1 MKNLIIAFLV
11 LQTTIC
17 SGQIKNIDS
26 LELIQII
33 NSKIDTFIGD
43 YKVPGAIISL
53 VKDGKPFYTKGIGYE
68 NLDTKKEVDPLRSQ
82 FRVASI
88 TKTFTAIGIMQLVEQ
103 GKLDLH
109 ADIRTYL
116 PADVYHWDAPHSF
129 TIHHLLTHT
138 AGLEHSEYRVSQEAI
153 DAKSLDVFVQTAI
166 SNQIHEPGELFSY
179 SNKGYGILGLLIEKT
194 SGIKYEDYI
203 VQNILKPM
211 GMHHSTVYQHTYEH
225 PIAHPVQS
233 YRWDGNEYIPRQ
245 RLFLVNPAASNL
257 NTTGVDMASFMTAMM
272 DSAQVD
278 GQSIITKASFELMT
292 QRHYAPP
299 IDFEAMAYGMMIE
312 DNKGYAG
319 YNHGGGIDGFGSYYI
334 FYPELDLGL
343 FMSESGGQENASFA
357 FRVIYGILD
366 ELIEKKEQPEEL
378 AVPLDVA
385 ISQAEMYAG
394 SYQQA
399 TVTKSTF
406 ERGQMLFGI
415 NEQVIKHVGEG
426 QITYRGNVYKPLDN
440 NTYQQ
445 VDGTRKIGFES
456 GGSGEP
462 VYLSE
467 RLFWTLEKINWF
479 QSANT
484 LRITLG
490 CSLLMLLIGLV
501 IRPLILF
508 KKNERPIQWKSM
520 MTVIAASLV
529 FGFGLL
535 LCGYAFEIELTR
547 GTPMIYKV
555 GVLLTTVGA
564 ILFALYPVSLIRKW
578 KSLQKADLPWV
589 IFNVVG
595 LLLLV
600 VCYWRVNLIGF
611 NYY

>member
-1 MKNLIIAFLV
+1 MQAIL
-11 LQTTIC
+11 C
-17 SGQIKNIDS
+17 SGQVKDIDS

-33 NSKIDTFIGD
+33 DNKIDTFIGD
-43 YKVPGAIISL
+43 FKVPGAIISV
-53 VKDGKPFYTKGIGYE
+53 VKDGELFYTKGIGYD
-68 NLDTKKEVDPLRSQ
+68 NLETQKEVDPMSSQ

-116 PADVYHWDAPHSF
+116 PADIYQWDAPQSF

-138 AGLEHSEYRVSQEAI
+138 AGLEHSEYRVSQESIVAN
-153 DAKSLDVFVQTAI
+153 SLDVFVQTAI
-166 SNQIHEPGELFSY
+166 SNQIHKPGELFSY

-194 SGIKYEDYI
+194 SGLKYEDYI
-203 VQNILKPM
+203 AQNILEPM
-211 GMHHSTVYQHTYEH
+211 GMMHSTVYQHTEES
-225 PIAHPVQS
+225 PIDRAVQP
-233 YRWDGNEYIPRQ
+233 YRWDGDQYIPRE

-257 NTTGVDMASFMTAMM
+257 NTTGVDMALFMTAMM

-278 GQSIITKASFELMT
+278 GQSIISKASFELML
-292 QRHYAPP
+292 QRHYAPSM
-299 IDFEAMAYGMMIE
+299 DFEAMGYGMMIE

-334 FYPELDLGL
+334 FYPELNLGL
-343 FMSESGGQENASFA
+343 FMSESGGQENAAFA

-366 ELIEKKEQPEEL
+366 ELIVKKEQSEEI
-378 AVPLDVA
+378 AVPLEVA

-394 SYQQA
+394 TYQQT

-415 NEQVIKHVGEG
+415 NEQVIEHVGEG
-426 QITYRGNVYKPLDN
+426 QITYRNNVYKPLDN

-445 VDGTRKIGFES
+445 VDGTRKIGFFTE
-456 GGSGEP
+456 GHGAP
-462 VYLSE
+462 MYFSE

-501 IRPLILF
+501 IRPLIQL
-508 KKNERPIQWKSM
+508 KKDKRSIQWKSM
-520 MTVIAASLV
+520 MSIVATCLT

-535 LCGYAFEIELTR
+535 LCGYVFEIELTR

-555 GVLLTTVGA
+555 GMFLTTLGA
-564 ILFALYPVSLIRKW
+564 ILFALYPISLIRKW
-578 KSLQKADLPWV
+578 NSLLKVDKQWV
-589 IFNVVG
+589 IFNVVA